1 MATIHFLGTGNAL
14 ASPRRQNTS
23 LAIAHHDIII
33 LVDCSGNP
41 VASLER
47 SGLPPQLLGHVVLT
61 HRHTDHIYGVPSL
74 VHQLF
79 LQHQTHP
86 RGPLTFI
93 GESDAIDAA
102 RGLLQA
108 TGLWNRPG
116 CFPIETQ
123 IIAPSGEVRSCGGI
137 ELEFFP
143 VSHGPTPTFGIA
155 WAARGQHRAFVYS
168 SDTSPVDVVWKRAR
182 TGALLVHECN
192 SYAHETQA
200 GHTTIGQILPH
211 AARVECEI
219 VLVHLP
225 PSPPEEEAV
234 IERKLADQFGR
245 RVVLGRDGMSVRLD

>member
-1 MATIHFLGTGNAL
+1 M
-14 ASPRRQNTS
+14 
-23 LAIAHHDIII
+23 
-33 LVDCSGNP
+33 
-41 VASLER
+41 ASLER
-47 SGLPPQLLGHVVLT
+47 LGLSPRLLSHVVLT

-102 RGLLQA
+102 QGLLHA
-108 TGLWNRPG
+108 TGLLNRPR

-123 IIAPSGEVRSCGGI
+123 IIVPSGEVRACGGI

-143 VSHGPTPTFGIA
+143 VNHGSTPTFGIS
-155 WAARGQHRAFVYS
+155 WAAHGQRRAFVYS
-168 SDTSPVDVVWKRAR
+168 SDTCPVDVVWKRAK

-192 SYAHETQA
+192 SYTHETEV
-200 GHTTIGQILPH
+200 GHTTINQLLSR
-211 AARVECEI
+211 AARVKCEI

-225 PSPPEEEAV
+225 STTPEEQAV
-234 IERKLADQFGR
+234 IEKTLSDQFGR
-245 RVVLGRDGMSVRLD
+245 RVVLGWDGMSIQLD